1 MKRITYRVRMLSPRE
16 KERLQETLFDELE
29 IQSWFSITYISLWD
43 TEIAIS
49 IQ

>member
-1 MKRITYRVRMLSPRE
+1 
-16 KERLQETLFDELE
+16 LE